1 MLVYCGTATLKGRMK
16 IATMT
21 ITIVI
26 TIAVATI
33 LTSNA
38 QLKSIRLLMV
48 PKVHIYPLIVAETYI
63 HLDSPVSNATSP
75 TTGPNRNRNWD
86 KFISKPTI
94 VRPNDD
100 DSFRL
105 ENLASQGNVCGK
117 DKCFFPLKNQI
128 DMAYIVQQEPI
139 NGSVFHLWSTAWQ
152 FGLKIEKKHSLRH
165 LAITPP
171 ETIKITKSFA
181 NRLNTNLTKFYNGAE
196 KLTRRYHEGDVVVQ
210 KVRIMPTPSLLFG
223 CNERKNSYFF
233 NNWETKLLAFVN
245 DKKTFRQ
252 NLEDNIRTIGKL
264 IKSQESCLSRDFQ
277 VFVDT
282 RGDMYHLDLDRC
294 FTGILTGKKNERK
307 INNTIKCLASL
318 KRRLDKTLLIN
329 SHSL

>member
-1 MLVYCGTATLKGRMK
+1 MLVYCGTATLRRRMK

-33 LTSNA
+33 L
-38 QLKSIRLLMV
+38 RF
-48 PKVHIYPLIVAETYI
+48 IVAETNI
-63 HLDSPVSNATSP
+63 HLDSLVSNATSR

-105 ENLASQGNVCGK
+105 ENLASQGKIICGK
-117 DKCFFPLKNQI
+117 YKCFFPLKNQI

-181 NRLNTNLTKFYNGAE
+181 NRLNTNLTDIDAAGKH
-196 KLTRRYHEGDVVVQ
+196 TRRYHEGDVVVQ

-223 CNERKNSYFF
+223 CGERKNSYFF

-252 NLEDNIRTIGKL
+252 NLEDNIRTTRKL
-264 IKSQESCLSRDFQ
+264 MKSQESCLSRDFQ

-282 RGDMYHLDLDRC
+282 CGDMYHLDLDRC
-294 FTGILTGKKNERK
+294 FTEKYNRNIFDERK